1 MRFCFV
7 QDKACDRQCMA
18 YSDEDAVNPNCLL
31 LEMGATFIRVLK
43 QVQKTETKHPRSA
56 PPPEVK

>member
-1 MRFCFV
+1 
-7 QDKACDRQCMA
+7 MA